1 MALDTRAAA
10 LTAWQI
16 DPKHTTVGFSVKHMM
31 FATVKG
37 RFAGVSGT
45 IVLDEANPARSSV
58 EVEVDAASV
67 DTREEQRDGHLRSP
81 DFFHAEQH
89 PTITFR
95 STRVEPTSANAAEV
109 HGDLTIRGVT
119 RPIVFD
125 ATLLGRAKNPWGQEV
140 AGFEVRGKVNRK
152 EFGLNWNAALE
163 TGGFLVGD
171 EVNLEIDVEAVRQQ

>member
-81 DFFHAEQH
+81 DFF
-89 PTITFR
+89 R

-163 TGGFLVGD
+163 AGGFLVGD

>member
-1 MALDTRAAA
+1 MAVDTQTAAR
-10 LTAWQI
+10 TTWQI
-16 DPKHTTVGFSVKHMM
+16 DPKHTTVGFGVKHMM
-31 FATVKG
+31 FATAKG

-45 IVLDEANPARSSV
+45 IVLDEANPAQSSV

-67 DTREEQRDGHLRSP
+67 DTREQQRDGHLRSP
-81 DFFHAEQH
+81 DFFHVEQY
-89 PTITFR
+89 PTITLK
-95 STRVEPTSANAAEV
+95 STRVEPTSANTARV
-109 HGDLTIRGVT
+109 YGDLTIRGVT
-119 RPIVFD
+119 RPVVLD
-125 ATLLGRAKNPWGQEV
+125 ATLLGRGKNPWGQEV